1 VDVNGELTQVTVRR
15 EDERFVV
22 NVGGRTWTVDAAMIG
37 PHLMSLLVEKVV
49 EAPLRPDAEPAQVPQ
64 SPATPP
70 AAPGPADGRVMTRSR
85 EIAVGT
91 DPVTGQLSVGLGP
104 VPLTAAVNTRRRWGG
119 RDDGASARSNGP
131 QRIVSPMPGKVVR
144 LLAKPGDRVVH
155 RQPVVVIEAM
165 KMENELR
172 ATRDGAVAE
181 LLVHEGQS
189 VEAGT
194 LLAVITSA

>member
-1 VDVNGELTQVTVRR
+1 
-15 EDERFVV
+15 
-22 NVGGRTWTVDAAMIG
+22 
-37 PHLMSLLVEKVV
+37 
-49 EAPLRPDAEPAQVPQ
+49 
-64 SPATPP
+64 
-70 AAPGPADGRVMTRSR
+70 
-85 EIAVGT
+85 
-91 DPVTGQLSVGLGP
+91 
-104 VPLTAAVNTRRRWGG
+104 
-119 RDDGASARSNGP
+119 
-131 QRIVSPMPGKVVR
+131 MPGKVVR